1 MDASLDYLINFPVSI
16 QPKRKEVVPLSKQV
30 NKPVVTSEGKIGDVW
45 TKLDDL
51 EWGGHA
57 AWMPPGSVDGTTDY
71 FLPLDGGTMTGPIVL
86 SSRLASIVGLSGTI
100 GSTVLIKGG
109 DASDLDGGDV
119 FLEGGAGGPNGYA
132 GALSLRA
139 GQVAIGSNATGSG
152 ITLWGGIGD
161 GTGGGG
167 GIKLYGGGTGPE
179 ATVYGGGNIEL
190 LAGSSNGP
198 LDNDCGSIKITA
210 GSCSNETNETSAGWV
225 YINAGSSHGI
235 ADGGDIRIT
244 PGTSYGGGGNGFIKL
259 FLLPTVPPPDP
270 ESIWNNNGV
279 INIGAGSIGGGTGGL
294 DQATADTLYVRID
307 GTSEI
312 TGTLLLGGP
321 PGISY
326 IKTVDAPVGSNT
338 EGKMLCIN
346 PGTSDGT
353 ANGVAFTLQ
362 GGMGANGGPVQVMG
376 GYGAA
381 GKGGN
386 LNLSAGGGTEGFGG
400 VELGGL
406 PTVPQTG
413 QLLWDN
419 AGVINI
425 GAGSVVDLNA
435 MQEQLRKVE
444 ARLAHLERR
453 R

>member
-1 MDASLDYLINFPVSI
+1 MDASLDYLINFPISI
-16 QPKRKEVVPLSKQV
+16 QPKQKEVVPSPKQV

-45 TKLDDL
+45 TKFDDL

-57 AWMPPGSVDGTTDY
+57 GWAAPGSGGGTTGE
-71 FLPLDGGTMTGPIVL
+71 FLPLAGGTMSGNINFSAPLDGNIYITGQTPGIRKFITLTHATITSGFDPATGTPTTLNIDSADGIEAFPNAAFLRIIAGSGYAPLDGAGGSV
-86 SSRLASIVGLSGTI
+86 SIVGGPGGNNGVTGGLGGAVAI
-100 GSTVLIKGG
+100 VGGGAAWNG
-109 DASDLDGGDV
+109 DA
-119 FLEGGAGGPNGYA
+119 
-132 GALSLRA
+132 
-139 GQVAIGSNATGSG
+139 GSVTIS
-152 ITLWGGIGD
+152 
-161 GTGGGG
+161 GGGV
-167 GIKLYGGGTGPE
+167 GGTGR
-179 ATVYGGGNIEL
+179 AGNVILEP
-190 LAGSSNGP
+190 GHSNGQ
-198 LDNDCGSIKITA
+198 GRASI
-210 GSCSNETNETSAGWV
+210 
-225 YINAGSSHGI
+225 
-235 ADGGDIRIT
+235 
-244 PGTSYGGGGNGFIKL
+244 L
-259 FLLPTVPPPDP
+259 FKYLPTVAQTDP
-270 ESIWNNNGV
+270 NTIWNNNGA
-279 INIGAGSIGGGTGGL
+279 INIGAGSTGGGSGL
-294 DQATADTLYVRID
+294 DEVTADTLYVRID

-312 TGTLLLGGP
+312 VGPLLLSGP

-326 IKTVDAPVGSNT
+326 IKTVDAPEGSNA
-338 EGKMLCIN
+338 EGKMLSIN
-346 PGTSDGT
+346 PGLSDGT